1 MKSTFSCI
9 CRFRGFGPT
18 KFLDYTLRNGKHAK
32 TERRESM
39 MKKLS
44 VLPLVLIV
52 LTSAWSLGASS
63 ETAPSPNSRP
73 PILIELFTSEGCSS
87 CPPAD
92 TFLEKLD
99 SVQPVPTAELIVL
112 SEHVDYWNHD
122 GWKDPFSS
130 AFYSDR
136 QNDYKSR
143 FGLKSVYTPEMVVDG
158 ASEFLGSDAHSAE
171 RALTQAIKSPKIP
184 VTLSRLS
191 IDASNTLQVHI
202 ESDALPAS
210 SREKEADVYVAVALH
225 HAESDVLRGEN
236 AGHRLAYANVAQTLK
251 DVGVLR
257 RGQAFSQDVSLKLEP
272 GTDKNNLRI
281 IAFVQEKH
289 QGKVLGATI
298 HSIEEK

>member
-1 MKSTFSCI
+1 M
-9 CRFRGFGPT
+9 
-18 KFLDYTLRNGKHAK
+18 
-32 TERRESM
+32 RRVGRKPILNCPSIL
-39 MKKLS
+39 LS
-44 VLPLVLIV
+44 LALII
-52 LTSAWSLGASS
+52 LTPAWALSASS
-63 ETAPSPNSRP
+63 DTAQSQNPRS
-73 PILIELFTSEGCSS
+73 PILVELFTSEGCSS

-99 SVQPVPTAELIVL
+99 SVQPVPGAELIVL

-158 ASEFLGSDAHSAE
+158 AAEFLGSDAHSAE
-171 RALTQAIKSPKIP
+171 RALTKAMKSPKLPI
-184 VTLSRLS
+184 TLSGLS
-191 IDASNTLQVHI
+191 IDGTTLHAHI

-210 SREKEADVYVAVALH
+210 SHEKEADVYLAIALH

-236 AGHRLAYANVAQTLK
+236 AGHHLAYTDVVQNLK
-251 DVGVLR
+251 DVGILHGGR
-257 RGQAFSQDVSLKLEP
+257 AFSQDVSLKLEP
-272 GTDKNNLRI
+272 GADKHNLRV

-289 QGKVLGATI
+289 QGRVLGVTMQ
-298 HSIEEK
+298 SIEEK